1 MALLGAGRKRMFVH
15 AFAAAALVALL
26 ATLLGLGAGL
36 ASYDAAAEAVL
47 SAAEEAAET
56 EEAEEVAVLGS
67 GGADLSAG
75 FAPAVSRTALP
86 AAAAV
91 QLGVLL
97 LAIAC
102 ASAALA
108 KKPPLA
114 LAQEAGKG
122 K

>member
-26 ATLLGLGAGL
+26 ATALGLCVGL

-47 SAAEEAAET
+47 SAAEETEET
-56 EEAEEVAVLGS
+56 EELSVLGS

-75 FAPAVSRTALP
+75 FAPTVSRAALP

-91 QLGVLL
+91 QLGALL

-114 LAQEAGKG
+114 LAQGTGKG

>member
-1 MALLGAGRKRMFVH
+1 MWRAYKNGG
-15 AFAAAALVALL
+15 
-26 ATLLGLGAGL
+26 
-36 ASYDAAAEAVL
+36 
-47 SAAEEAAET
+47 AAEEAAV
-56 EEAEEVAVLGS
+56 EEAEETEKWSVLGS

-75 FAPAVSRTALP
+75 FAPTVSRAALP